1 MPLTT
6 TERRLLEEAC
16 ANRENHTAQS
26 LLNVFG
32 CTSAADVIAQ
42 IAAAPVTI
50 RADFMDQVRKA
61 VDDQRRY
68 RTPR

>member
-32 CTSAADVIAQ
+32 CKSAADVIAQ